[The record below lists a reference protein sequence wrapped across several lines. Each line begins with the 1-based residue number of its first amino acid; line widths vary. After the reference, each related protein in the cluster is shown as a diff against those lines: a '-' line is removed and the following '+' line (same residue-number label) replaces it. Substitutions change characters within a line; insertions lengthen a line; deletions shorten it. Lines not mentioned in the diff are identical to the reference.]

1 MSIFN
6 STDKIYHLLL
16 MKEMHTL
23 GVLSDEQYADLI
35 KTLWGI
41 EEKYGIDELLYFDY
55 ETWGG

>member
-23 GVLSDEQYADLI
+23 GGLSDEQYIDLI

-41 EEKYGIDELLYFDY
+41 ATPQHKKEGDDDDEE
-55 ETWGG
+55 